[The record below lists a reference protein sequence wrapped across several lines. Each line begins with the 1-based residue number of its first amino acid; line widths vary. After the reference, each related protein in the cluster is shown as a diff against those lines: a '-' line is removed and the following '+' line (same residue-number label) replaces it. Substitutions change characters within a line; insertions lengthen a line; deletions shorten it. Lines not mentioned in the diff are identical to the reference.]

1 MKPVIIIPARWG
13 SSRFAGKPL
22 TAMLKGAD
30 GLEKPLIERTFE
42 AAKVLADI
50 ADIYVATDD
59 DRIKSAAEAFG
70 AKVLMTSVD
79 CRNGTE
85 RVYEAAQQLEP
96 KPDVVVNWQGDAP
109 LTPADFITALIDAM
123 DDQKVDVATP
133 ALRCDLESF
142 DRFKQQRSV
151 GLVGGTTM
159 VLSNQGNA
167 LYFSKE
173 VIPFTSKNYKEDDE
187 IPVFHHVGVYA
198 YRFSA
203 LETYCGF
210 EPGLLEELEGLEQ
223 LRFLE
228 NSIPIK
234 AVEVDAKGRGFWE
247 VNNPED
253 IEIVSNALG
262 A

>member
-22 TAMLKGAD
+22 TAMLKGPD
-30 GLEKPLIERTFE
+30 GVEKPLIERTYE
-42 AAKVLADI
+42 AAKVLASV
-50 ADIYVATDD
+50 ADIYIATDD
-59 DRIKSAAEAFG
+59 DRIKEACEAFG

-85 RVYEAAQQLEP
+85 RVYEAAQQLTP
-96 KPDVVVNWQGDAP
+96 RPDVVVNWQGDAP

-123 DDQKVDVATP
+123 GDKQIQVATP

-142 DRFKQQRSV
+142 DRFKQQRSI

-173 VIPFTSKNYKEDDE
+173 VIPFTSKIYAENDE

-203 LETYCGF
+203 LETYCDF
-210 EPGLLEELEGLEQ
+210 EPGLLEDLEGLEQ

-228 NSIPIK
+228 NEISIK
-234 AVEVDAKGRGFWE
+234 AVIVDGKGRGFWE

-253 IEIVSNALG
+253 IDIVSNALS

>member
-109 LTPADFITALIDAM
+109 LTPD
-123 DDQKVDVATP
+123 
-133 ALRCDLESF
+133 
-142 DRFKQQRSV
+142 
-151 GLVGGTTM
+151 
-159 VLSNQGNA
+159 
-167 LYFSKE
+167 
-173 VIPFTSKNYKEDDE
+173 
-187 IPVFHHVGVYA
+187 
-198 YRFSA
+198 
-203 LETYCGF
+203 
-210 EPGLLEELEGLEQ
+210 
-223 LRFLE
+223 
-228 NSIPIK
+228 
-234 AVEVDAKGRGFWE
+234 
-247 VNNPED
+247 
-253 IEIVSNALG
+253 
-262 A
+262 